1 MINRPLALIQS
12 DDIKKFDEYMN
23 DAFQDGYFPHGNM
36 CAVSSGEKIIYVQL
50 FILKE
55 LKDGK

>member
-1 MINRPLALIQS
+1 MINRPFALIQAYN
-12 DDIKKFDEYMN
+12 IETFDKYMN
-23 DAFQDGYFPHGNM
+23 DAFQNGYFPHGNM